1 MAWLVISENFNGGML
16 RYLHCIGY
24 TKAVVKARR
33 QTEEREKEIFS
44 LQASVNATSSKEQKS
59 LGAEACNIA
68 GL

>member
-1 MAWLVISENFNGGML
+1 ML

-33 QTEEREKEIFS
+33 QTEEREKEDDDMFS
-44 LQASVNATSSKEQKS
+44 LRASVNATSSKEQKS
-59 LGAEACNIA
+59 LGAEARNIA

>member
-1 MAWLVISENFNGGML
+1 ML

-33 QTEEREKEIFS
+33 QTEEREKEEDDMFS
-44 LQASVNATSSKEQKS
+44 LRASVNATSSKEQKS
-59 LGAEACNIA
+59 LGAEARNIA